1 MPRCCRNSRR
11 DGWWHDPAQSE
22 KLRAALDAAL
32 RALSD
37 AAALARS
44 RIDPVARFHL
54 GNGAR
59 LERINWLGNTAPRG
73 IQESFGIM
81 VNYLY
86 DHDSIE
92 DNHEAFVRD
101 GTIVR
106 SPDVDALL
114 ATDRI
119 AALASGATERRSHGD
134 TTSKFGAGAIC
145 ARCNQTSHDHHRRR
159 DIMMMNRRTF
169 STALLAGA
177 AASLIS
183 TRGMAANAAPAKAR
197 NVVLVHGL
205 FADGSCWSEVI
216 ARLQAAGLNATAVQN
231 PLTTLPEAVASAE
244 RVLARQDGPTVLV
257 GHSFSGM
264 IVTEAGVHPNVSA
277 LVYVAARA
285 PDAGEDYT
293 ALAKTYPTPP
303 ASAGIVFDGD
313 EGRLSE
319 AAFLRDFAGDLPEAK
334 AKVLYAVQEPF
345 HKALLA
351 GKTTHAAWRSK
362 PSFYAVSTED
372 RTINPDLERFMAKR
386 MGAKTIEVKASHL
399 SLISHPDTITRLI
412 LEAAGQS

>member
-1 MPRCCRNSRR
+1 M
-11 DGWWHDPAQSE
+11 D
-22 KLRAALDAAL
+22 
-32 RALSD
+32 
-37 AAALARS
+37 
-44 RIDPVARFHL
+44 
-54 GNGAR
+54 
-59 LERINWLGNTAPRG
+59 
-73 IQESFGIM
+73 
-81 VNYLY
+81 
-86 DHDSIE
+86 
-92 DNHEAFVRD
+92 
-101 GTIVR
+101 
-106 SPDVDALL
+106 
-114 ATDRI
+114 
-119 AALASGATERRSHGD
+119 
-134 TTSKFGAGAIC
+134 
-145 ARCNQTSHDHHRRR
+145 
-159 DIMMMNRRTF
+159 RRTF
-169 STALLAGA
+169 MSATAAAAASSLLAGTA
-177 AASLIS
+177 QAQP
-183 TRGMAANAAPAKAR
+183 APKAK

-216 ARLQAAGLNATAVQN
+216 PRLQAAGLNATAVQN

-244 RVLARQDGPTVLV
+244 SVLARQDGPTVLV

-285 PDAGEDYT
+285 PDAGEDYA

-319 AAFLRDFAGDLPEAK
+319 AAFLRDFAGALPEAK

-345 HKALLA
+345 QKALLT

-386 MGAKTIEVKASHL
+386 MGAKTVEVKASHL
-399 SLISHPDTITRLI
+399 SLISHPDEITRLI
-412 LEAAGQS
+412 LEAAGQPA

>member
-1 MPRCCRNSRR
+1 MSV
-11 DGWWHDPAQSE
+11 
-22 KLRAALDAAL
+22 
-32 RALSD
+32 
-37 AAALARS
+37 AAAGAVSTLIPAAAAQQS
-44 RIDPVARFHL
+44 APVA
-54 GNGAR
+54 
-59 LERINWLGNTAPRG
+59 
-73 IQESFGIM
+73 
-81 VNYLY
+81 
-86 DHDSIE
+86 
-92 DNHEAFVRD
+92 
-101 GTIVR
+101 
-106 SPDVDALL
+106 
-114 ATDRI
+114 
-119 AALASGATERRSHGD
+119 
-134 TTSKFGAGAIC
+134 
-145 ARCNQTSHDHHRRR
+145 
-159 DIMMMNRRTF
+159 
-169 STALLAGA
+169 
-177 AASLIS
+177 
-183 TRGMAANAAPAKAR
+183 AR

-216 ARLQAAGLNATAVQN
+216 ARLQAKGLNATAVQN

-285 PDAGEDYT
+285 PDAEEDYG
-293 ALAKTYPTPP
+293 ALAKTFPTPP

-334 AKVLYAVQEPF
+334 AKVLYAVQQPF
-345 HKALLA
+345 QKVLLT

-399 SLISHPDTITRLI
+399 GLISQPDAIAGLI
-412 LEAAGQS
+412 LEAAGQKA